1 MTDDLAKFLRD
12 RLDEDEQVARGVQ
25 DRSAPWDGQWVA
37 DGTDALRTRNGW
49 VLAHSTV
56 TTDGRALPMPLAP
69 GIVDHW
75 ARHDPARVLTEV
87 DAKRRIA
94 ELHTRFPQPQVMS
107 EEEIWACG
115 TCGSPDDSPT
125 EWPCA
130 TLRLLALPY
139 AGHPDYRPEW
149 APEA

>member
-1 MTDDLAKFLRD
+1 MTDDLVKFLRN
-12 RLDEDEQVARGVQ
+12 RFDEDEQVARGVQ
-25 DRSAPWDGQWVA
+25 DRSAPWDGQWMA
-37 DGTDALRTRNGW
+37 DGVDVLRTRNGW

-75 ARHDPARVLTEV
+75 ARHDPARVLAEV
-87 DAKRRIA
+87 NAKREVVRLA
-94 ELHTRFPQPQVMS
+94 ERAYDYH
-107 EEEIWACG
+107 G
-115 TCGSPDDSPT
+115 TFMNGFAS
-125 EWPCA
+125 A
-130 TLRLLALPY
+130 LVHALRLFALPH